1 LSLKINKKD
10 REHAPLEHGFLKVSS
25 PVEVFIDSQ
34 VVTGIALFVSVII
47 AMVLVNFGWQ
57 QTYDALNAMRLTVSL
72 GDWEISHS
80 IHYWINDG
88 LMVLFFFILGL
99 EIKYEILVGA
109 LSNIKD
115 AGLVIAMALG
125 GMLLPALIYISII
138 WYGNSDAYQG
148 WGIPMATDAAFAIS
162 ILTLLG
168 AKAPRAIFVILT
180 GLAIVDDM
188 GAVAVISLFYT
199 EQIVGESLAWA
210 GLTLLSI
217 LLMNLLGI
225 RKPIFYLAGGI
236 LLWWFILQ
244 SGVHATTAGILA
256 AMMVPTRPHANKI
269 WFRKKMESV
278 VENFKEMDDPHK
290 SIIENGKQHALA
302 EEAEDIAKLSTA
314 PILRWGS
321 TLDKPVSLIILPSF
335 AFLNAG
341 VMLPTEVPRVPD
353 ALITLAILLA
363 LVLGKGIGISLF
375 AWLGLK
381 MGLVRLPSSVCF
393 SQIVGVGFL
402 AGVGF
407 TMSLF
412 ISVLAFE
419 GQAELIEQAKLGI
432 LLGSLIAGILGVLIL
447 LFSSKK

>member
-1 LSLKINKKD
+1 
-10 REHAPLEHGFLKVSS
+10 
-25 PVEVFIDSQ
+25 
-34 VVTGIALFVSVII
+34 
-47 AMVLVNFGWQ
+47 
-57 QTYDALNAMRLTVSL
+57 
-72 GDWEISHS
+72 
-80 IHYWINDG
+80 
-88 LMVLFFFILGL
+88 
-99 EIKYEILVGA
+99 
-109 LSNIKD
+109 
-115 AGLVIAMALG
+115 
-125 GMLLPALIYISII
+125 
-138 WYGNSDAYQG
+138 
-148 WGIPMATDAAFAIS
+148 MATDAAFAIS

-321 TLDKPVSLIILPSF
+321 TLDKPVSLIILPLF

-341 VMLPTEVPRVPD
+341 VMLPTAIPKVAD
-353 ALITLAILLA
+353 ASITLAIMLA

-381 MGLVRLPSSVCF
+381 MGLVRLPPSVCF

-432 LLGSLIAGILGVLIL
+432 LLGSLIAGMLGVLIL
-447 LFSSKK
+447 LFSSKN